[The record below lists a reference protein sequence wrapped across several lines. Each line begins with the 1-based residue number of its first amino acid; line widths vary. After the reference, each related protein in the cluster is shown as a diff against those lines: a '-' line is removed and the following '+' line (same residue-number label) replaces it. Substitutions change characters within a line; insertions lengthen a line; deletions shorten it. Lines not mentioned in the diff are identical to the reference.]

1 MRNYQSRPIGSKSFP
16 EVNAMLSQT
25 CGSRQGQGRGHGR
38 NPRFMLVIPQI
49 LIKKMSHYTTRN

>member
-1 MRNYQSRPIGSKSFP
+1 MRNHQSSPIGSKSFL